1 MTSDRVLG
9 LRRAEALARA
19 MNKRWG
25 VRLPADIQIE
35 KFAAARGVRI
45 VEGGVS
51 GAMARLCWGPE
62 PIIRVS
68 EHVADPS
75 EQKWCTCH
83 ELAHLVC
90 KHPPDEFDH
99 LCKHERPYKPPRA
112 GTERHYE
119 AEANVF
125 TAEVMMPRDQLSG
138 RCERAAPN
146 LEIAYAIAKEFT
158 APLAASAIRFAE
170 LTPERCCVVYSERG
184 KTIWAVPSARFSA
197 KIARGARLDRRTV
210 AFDWHDRHKIDDRAQ
225 PIAADAWL
233 STDKDVEIIEHSA
246 VLPTTNGV
254 ITLLW
259 VPETVA
265 AQLKMA
271 S

>member
-1 MTSDRVLG
+1 MTTDRVLG

-25 VRLPADIQIE
+25 VRAPADIQIE
-35 KFAAARGVRI
+35 KFAAARGVQI
-45 VEGGVS
+45 VEGGVT
-51 GAMARLCWGPE
+51 GAMARLCWGPR

-68 EHVADPS
+68 ELVADPA

-83 ELAHLVC
+83 ELAHLIC
-90 KHPPDEFDH
+90 KHPPDEIDH

-112 GTERHYE
+112 GVERHYE

-125 TAEVMMPRDQLSG
+125 TAELMMPRDQLSK
-138 RCERAAPN
+138 RCEIAAPS
-146 LEIAYAIAKEFT
+146 LEIAYAIAKDFMT
-158 APLAASAIRFAE
+158 PIAASAIRFVE

-184 KTIWAVPSARFSA
+184 KVVWAVPSTTFSA
-197 KIARGARLDRRTV
+197 NITRGARLDRRSV
-210 AFDWHDRHKIDDRAQ
+210 AFDWHDRQKLDDRAQ
-225 PIAADAWL
+225 PIVADAWL
-233 STDKDVEIIEHSA
+233 STHQDVEIVEHSA
-246 VLPTTNGV
+246 PLATTNGV

-259 VPETVA
+259 VPEAVA
-265 AQLKMA
+265 PQLKMA